1 VKPPRFE
8 YLRPETL
15 GEAVSLLAARPD
27 AKPLAGGQS
36 LIPAMN
42 FRLAAPAA
50 LVDLA
55 RLEELR
61 GVRAQGDGLRIG
73 ALTTH
78 RELEHNPLIA
88 GHAPLLAQAVPHI
101 AHPQIRSRGTLGGSL
116 AHADPAAELPA
127 VMLALGALLELTGPS
142 GTRQVA
148 ADDFFLGLFL
158 TALAPGELI
167 TAVTLPGRP
176 PRSGDG
182 FQEFAR
188 RHGDYAL
195 AGVTLRLALD
205 GAGAVHTV
213 RIALFGVGDG
223 PVRAGQAEQ
232 ALRGRAPDPAARAEA
247 AAIAAEADCDPPSD
261 IHASAAYRRQLV
273 RVLTRRALEAAL
285 TRAESSGG

>member
-1 VKPPRFE
+1 
-8 YLRPETL
+8 
-15 GEAVSLLAARPD
+15 
-27 AKPLAGGQS
+27 
-36 LIPAMN
+36 
-42 FRLAAPAA
+42 
-50 LVDLA
+50 
-55 RLEELR
+55 
-61 GVRAQGDGLRIG
+61 
-73 ALTTH
+73 
-78 RELEHNPLIA
+78 
-88 GHAPLLAQAVPHI
+88 
-101 AHPQIRSRGTLGGSL
+101 
-116 AHADPAAELPA
+116 
-127 VMLALGALLELTGPS
+127 MLALGALLELTGPS

-167 TAVTLPGRP
+167 TAVTLPGPP

-195 AGVTLRLALD
+195 AGVALGLALD

-223 PVRAGQAEQ
+223 PVRAGHAEQ

-247 AAIAAEADCDPPSD
+247 AGFAAESDCDPPSD